1 MGLGIA
7 GMVNEKHKTSV
18 PKENDQIGREC
29 FMQSKIILR
38 MALAVLAMLFTST
51 VFASEWA
58 SYDELGN
65 LEHGKKIFTEGKGD
79 VPPCNS
85 CHGPAGLGDDSMG
98 TPRLAGQGFNYIVKQ
113 LEDFGSDKR
122 KDETMYIM
130 NTNAKGLN
138 EQDRRDVAAYVASL
152 PKDAKG
158 SDLKAVKDL
167 GTVQVGTRYLGKSLV
182 MYGAPNRGIPAC
194 HSCHGFNGRG
204 AYPVYPM
211 IGNQKYVYLV
221 NQLKNWHSGARAND
235 PLSQMQK
242 VASKLTDEDIYNVA
256 TYLTTA
262 PRTTGGN
269 NLIPVQR

>member
-1 MGLGIA
+1 
-7 GMVNEKHKTSV
+7 
-18 PKENDQIGREC
+18 
-29 FMQSKIILR
+29 MQLKIKSR
-38 MALAVLAMLFTST
+38 TVLAVLAMLSAS
-51 VFASEWA
+51 VAYASEWV

-79 VPPCNS
+79 VPACNS
-85 CHGPAGLGDDSMG
+85 CHGPDGMGNDSMG

-113 LEDFGSDKR
+113 LTDFGSDKR
-122 KDETMYIM
+122 KDETMFIM
-130 NTNAKGLN
+130 NTNAKGLTK
-138 EQDRRDVAAYVASL
+138 QDRRDVAAYVASL
-152 PKDAKG
+152 PKNVTG
-158 SDLKAVKDL
+158 SNLKEVKEL
-167 GTVQVGTRYLGKSLV
+167 GTVKLGTRYLGKSLV
-182 MYGAPNRGIPAC
+182 MYGAPSRGIPAC
-194 HSCHGFNGRG
+194 HSCHGYNGRG

-235 PLSQMQK
+235 PLAQMRK
-242 VASKLTDEDIYNVA
+242 VASKLTEEDILNVA